1 MFCNFTQLLTD
12 LLCSLLYIS
21 SWCQASLGTHHYLT
35 HVTHTVSGDWGW
47 VPLACV
53 IGVNAFRTVGF
64 MVVIQLVLAE
74 SFPTEIRSN

>member
-1 MFCNFTQLLTD
+1 MRARICPRKPLFLVCA
-12 LLCSLLYIS
+12 SAIAVS
-21 SWCQASLGTHHYLT
+21 QASLGTFYYLSHHTQLT
-35 HVTHTVSGDWGW
+35 GDWGW

-74 SFPTEIRSN
+74 SFPTEIR